1 MIKEL
6 LKKVEIG
13 IVIKQDIL
21 DNPVKSIY
29 LGIGSNLGNKK
40 KNINKAK
47 FELMQNNIKIIQ
59 SSNFYESLSWPNIK
73 NPKFL
78 NIVLKVNT
86 KIEPLKLI
94 KIFKSIEKS
103 LGRKK
108 ANRNSP
114 RECDIDIL
122 DYKGRQI
129 NKEIILPHPRLHK
142 RNFVL
147 FPLFEL
153 DKSWKHPISKHHIK
167 KLIKYLSNRDIRSI
181 KQIYFSGIINN
192 VKF

>member
-1 MIKEL
+1 M
-6 LKKVEIG
+6 
-13 IVIKQDIL
+13 
-21 DNPVKSIY
+21 IY
-29 LGIGSNLGNKK
+29 LGIGSNLGNRR
-40 KNINKAK
+40 KNIEKAK
-47 FELMQNNIKIIQ
+47 FKIIQNKIKIIQ

-122 DYKGRQI
+122 DYKG
-129 NKEIILPHPRLHK
+129 K
-142 RNFVL
+142 RPYRKN
-147 FPLFEL
+147 P
-153 DKSWKHPISKHHIK
+153 
-167 KLIKYLSNRDIRSI
+167 
-181 KQIYFSGIINN
+181 G
-192 VKF
+192 

>member
-1 MIKEL
+1 M
-6 LKKVEIG
+6 
-13 IVIKQDIL
+13 
-21 DNPVKSIY
+21 IY
-29 LGIGSNLGNKK
+29 LGIGSNLGNRR
-40 KNINKAK
+40 KNIEKAK
-47 FELMQNNIKIIQ
+47 FKIIQHKIKIIQ
-59 SSNFYESLSWPNIK
+59 SSNYYESLSWPNIK

-108 ANRNSP
+108 AKRNSP

-153 DKSWKHPISKHHIK
+153 DKVGNIQ
-167 KLIKYLSNRDIRSI
+167 YLNIT
-181 KQIYFSGIINN
+181 
-192 VKF
+192 

>member
-1 MIKEL
+1 M
-6 LKKVEIG
+6 
-13 IVIKQDIL
+13 
-21 DNPVKSIY
+21 IY
-29 LGIGSNLGNKK
+29 LGIGSNLGNRR
-40 KNINKAK
+40 KNIEKAK
-47 FELMQNNIKIIQ
+47 FMMIQNKIKIMQ
-59 SSNFYESLSWPNIK
+59 SSNYYESLSWPNIK

-86 KIEPLKLI
+86 NIEPLKLI

-108 ANRNSP
+108 AKRNSP

-181 KQIYFSGIINN
+181 KQI
-192 VKF
+192 